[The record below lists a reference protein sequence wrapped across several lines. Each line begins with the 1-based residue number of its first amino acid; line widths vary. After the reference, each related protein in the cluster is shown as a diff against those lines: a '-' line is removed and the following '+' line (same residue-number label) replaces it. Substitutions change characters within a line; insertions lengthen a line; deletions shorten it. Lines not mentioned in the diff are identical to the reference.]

1 METIGKKCFRLP
13 VLGLLFL
20 VGCRAP
26 ALPPEAVQ
34 ADLKQG
40 ELRAAEAET
49 YFPEAYRAF
58 RADRARA
65 EAKLAAEC
73 QRLFFLRDLGPV
85 RGELAELVR
94 RADALLTAVKI
105 KQGERSRTLAR
116 RAEVLQEEL
125 DHLGRLSALLNES
138 RISRRSITHASIL
151 LAEVQQHLGRA
162 RYIQAETALR
172 EAETLGQLAW
182 EPLRPLLGR
191 FISGDNLARWRAW
204 VEETIRESARNGGY
218 AIVVSKIDRRL
229 LVYRGGAQLRGYDAA
244 IGLNGFSAKQVAGDR
259 ATPEGRY
266 RILKKK
272 PASKFYRALLI
283 DYPNAEDR
291 RRFLEEKRRGLIAP
305 TAGIGGLIEIHGGG
319 VAGMTY
325 GCVALENPSMAEL
338 FSMVGEGTPVTI
350 VGALD
355 GNNAVARALREYG
368 EAK

>member
-1 METIGKKCFRLP
+1 

-34 ADLKQG
+34 VDLKQR

-49 YFPEAYRAF
+49 YFPEAYRAL
-58 RADRARA
+58 RADRTRA
-65 EAKLAAEC
+65 EVELAAEC

-105 KQGERSRTLAR
+105 KQEERSRTLVR
-116 RAEVLQEEL
+116 RAEVLQADL
-125 DHLGRLSALLNES
+125 DQLGRLSSLLNEG

-151 LAEVQQHLGRA
+151 LAEAQQHLGRA
-162 RYIQAETALR
+162 REIQAEATLR
-172 EAETLGQLAW
+172 EAETLVRLAR
-182 EPLRPLLGR
+182 EPLRALLER
-191 FISGDNLARWRAW
+191 FIDADNLARWRAW
-204 VEETIRESARNGGY
+204 VEETIRASAHSGGY

-229 LVYRGGAQLRGYDAA
+229 LVYRRGALLTGYDAA
-244 IGLNGFSAKQVAGDR
+244 IGLNGFSAKQFAGDR

-266 RILKKK
+266 RVLKKK
-272 PASKFYRALLI
+272 PTSKFFRALLI

-291 RRFLEEKRRGLIAP
+291 KRYLEGRRRGLIAP

-319 VAGMTY
+319 VAGMTD
-325 GCVALENPSMAEL
+325 GCVALENPAMTEL
-338 FSMVGEGTPVTI
+338 FSMAGEGTPVTI
-350 VGALD
+350 VGALGGD
-355 GNNAVARALREYG
+355 NAVARALQEYR

>member
-1 METIGKKCFRLP
+1 METIGKKCFKLP

-40 ELRAAEAET
+40 ELRAAGAET
-49 YFPEAYRAF
+49 YFPEAYRTF

-65 EAKLAAEC
+65 EARLAAEC

-94 RADALLTAVKI
+94 RADALLTTVKA
-105 KQGERSRTLAR
+105 KQGEHSHALAR
-116 RAEVLQEEL
+116 RAEALQAEL
-125 DHLGRLSALLNES
+125 DQLGRLSALLNEG

-151 LAEVQQHLGRA
+151 LAEAQQHLGRA
-162 RYIQAETALR
+162 RYLQAETALR
-172 EAETLGQLAW
+172 EAETLGRLAR
-182 EPLRPLLGR
+182 EPLRPLLER
-191 FISGDNLARWRAW
+191 FIDPDNLARWHAW
-204 VEETIRESARNGGY
+204 VEETIRESAHGGGY
-218 AIVVSKIDRRL
+218 AIVVSKMERRL
-229 LVYRGGAQLRGYDAA
+229 LVYRGGALLTSYDAA

-283 DYPNAEDR
+283 DYPNVEDR

-325 GCVALENPSMAEL
+325 GCVALENPSMLEL
-338 FSMVGEGTPVTI
+338 FSLVGEGTPVTI

-355 GNNAVARALREYG
+355 GKNAVARALREYG

>member
-1 METIGKKCFRLP
+1 M
-13 VLGLLFL
+13 LGLLFL

-40 ELRAAEAET
+40 ELRAAGAET
-49 YFPEAYRAF
+49 YFPEAYRTF

-85 RGELAELVR
+85 RGELVELVH

-105 KQGERSRTLAR
+105 EQGERSRTLAR

-125 DHLGRLSALLNES
+125 DHLGRLSALLNEG

-151 LAEVQQHLGRA
+151 LAEVQQHLGRT

-172 EAETLGQLAW
+172 KAETLGRLAL
-182 EPLRPLLGR
+182 EPLRALLER
-191 FISGDNLARWRAW
+191 FIDPDNLARWHAW
-204 VEETIRESARNGGY
+204 VEETIRESAHSGGY

-229 LVYRGGAQLRGYDAA
+229 LVYRGGAQLKGYDAA

-283 DYPNAEDR
+283 DYPNVEDR

-325 GCVALENPSMAEL
+325 GCVALENTAMTEL
-338 FSMVGEGTPVTI
+338 FSMLGEGTPVTI

-355 GNNAVARALREYG
+355 GDNAVARALREYG
-368 EAK
+368 ETK

>member
-1 METIGKKCFRLP
+1 LETIGKKCFTVP

-40 ELRAAEAET
+40 ELRAAEAEA

-85 RGELAELVR
+85 RGELGELVR
-94 RADALLTAVKI
+94 RADALLTAIKI

-116 RAEVLQEEL
+116 RAEVLQEDL
-125 DHLGRLSALLNES
+125 DRLGRLSALLNEG

-151 LAEVQQHLGRA
+151 LAEAQQHLGRA
-162 RYIQAETALR
+162 KYTQAETALR
-172 EAETLGQLAW
+172 EAEALGQVAR
-182 EPLRPLLGR
+182 EPLRLLLER
-191 FISGDNLARWRAW
+191 FISGENLARWRAW
-204 VEETIRESARNGGY
+204 AGETIHESARNGGY

-229 LVYRGGAQLRGYDAA
+229 LVYRGGALFKSYDAA
-244 IGLNGFSAKQVAGDR
+244 IGLNGFSAKRFAGDR

-272 PASKFYRALLI
+272 LASKYYRALLI

-291 RRFLEEKRRGLIAP
+291 RGFLEEKRRGLIAP

-325 GCVALENPSMAEL
+325 GCVALENPSMAEI
-338 FSMVGEGTPVTI
+338 FSLVGEGTPVTI

-355 GNNAVARALREYG
+355 GENAVARALREYG